1 MRILAAV
8 LFILCALPALRAQDA
23 VLSTSHVAT
32 THLNPASY
40 GLFDGSVRITAAYRN
55 QWRGTGANFN
65 TIFAALDGK
74 VVGFND
80 RSYLGFGVQ
89 AMSDRA
95 GDLSLRTTQVNGG
108 LNYALSFSRYRMHW
122 LSVGIRAGMVQSA
135 IDFSGVNDVFDTGD
149 PSFGTTGGSQI
160 AVDLGAG
167 IFYYL
172 EATDAVSLF
181 GGFSADHL
189 GRPTL
194 DLAAGAGAD
203 EELEVR
209 FAAQVGADIRLT
221 DRFSLLPS
229 VLSVHQIPHDQIQFG
244 SAFRVDLG
252 GDHRSSQTA
261 LSLGIDYRLNFTSV
275 SDGALDALLATARLD
290 HKRLTAALTYDLN
303 LSGLLEATNGYG
315 GVEAS
320 VIYRVGSFER
330 APRSFVGCPSF

>member
-1 MRILAAV
+1 MRNPSLV
-8 LFILCALPALRAQDA
+8 LVLVLLGVVLRAQDA
-23 VLSTSHVAT
+23 VLSTPHVAT

-55 QWRGTGANFN
+55 QWRGVGANFN

-108 LNYALSFSRYRMHW
+108 LNYALSFSRTRMHW
-122 LSVGIRAGMVQSA
+122 LSAGIRAGMVQSA

-149 PSFGTTGGSQI
+149 PNLGLAGGSQI

-172 EATDAVSLF
+172 EATDAVSIF

-209 FAAQVGADIRLT
+209 FAAQVGADIRFT
-221 DRFSLLPS
+221 DRFSILPS

-244 SAFRVDLG
+244 AAFRVDLG
-252 GDHRSSQTA
+252 GGYRSSETA
-261 LSLGIDYRLNFTSV
+261 LSLGTYYRLNFTSL
-275 SDGALDALLATARLD
+275 SDGAFDALLVTARLD
-290 HKRLTAALTYDLN
+290 HKRLTAALAYDLN

-320 VIYRVGSFER
+320 LVYRVGSFER